1 MVPIAMNWLPSSTHI
16 SVNNMYKLSQRLE
29 TIAGLVPEKAKV
41 ADIGADHGYLSI
53 FIEKTK
59 NPEKII
65 ACDINQKPLLSAIG
79 NIKKTDCKKIETRLS
94 DGLQNIK
101 SDEVDTVIIAG
112 MGGEVISGII
122 GRAEWLKNEKYTLLL
137 QPMTAAA
144 HLRRFL
150 YQNGFE
156 IVFEKAV
163 FDTGKI
169 YSVIKAQYVGVLE
182 QRNEAFFYCGKLNPN
197 EKADADYIKKQL
209 RIAKECR
216 DSLKGVSEGQEKYNY
231 YKNLVEELEKILGEV

>member
-1 MVPIAMNWLPSSTHI
+1 
-16 SVNNMYKLSQRLE
+16 MYKLSQRLE
-29 TIAGLVPEKAKV
+29 TIAGLVREKAKV

-59 NPEKII
+59 DPEKII
-65 ACDINQKPLLSAIG
+65 ACDINEKPLLSSIS

-94 DGLQNIK
+94 DGLENIK

-122 GRAEWLKNEKYTLLL
+122 QRANWLKSNKYTLLL
-137 QPMTAAA
+137 QPMTAAVL
-144 HLRRFL
+144 LRRYL

-163 FDTGKI
+163 SDAGKI
-169 YSVIKAQYVGVLE
+169 YSVIKAQYSGAPATV
-182 QRNEAFFYCGKLNPN
+182 NEAFFYYGKLNPT
-197 EKADADYIKKQL
+197 EKTDADYIKKQL

-216 DSLKGVSEGQEKYNY
+216 DSLKSVDDGQEKYEY
-231 YKNLVEELEKILGEV
+231 YKNLVREIEKILGEV